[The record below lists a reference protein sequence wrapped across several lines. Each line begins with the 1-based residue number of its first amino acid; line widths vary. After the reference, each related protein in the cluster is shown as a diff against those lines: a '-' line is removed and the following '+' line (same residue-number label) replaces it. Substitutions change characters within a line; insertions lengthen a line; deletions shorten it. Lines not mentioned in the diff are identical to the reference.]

1 MRKTIAVLLT
11 LVTLSV
17 MGGWSVDPSS
27 GNSTGFSLIE
37 YIENNEVQSPEEF
50 NKIIEVYT
58 DYPSPEY
65 SLDEISY
72 FNVSIDY
79 DNELVCVTT
88 IEMSQSRATET
99 SKKAS
104 KDYYNDIGA
113 RIFTISVTARFS
125 YYSGSCTTLSKSGSF
140 TKPFY
145 STWTSTPSVTSGNI
159 STSKAF
165 AKISGTA
172 VSGGNTKTYSLTLTC
187 DDSGNISSY

>member
-104 KDYYNDIGA
+104 KDYYNDI
-113 RIFTISVTARFS
+113 
-125 YYSGSCTTLSKSGSF
+125 
-140 TKPFY
+140 
-145 STWTSTPSVTSGNI
+145 
-159 STSKAF
+159 
-165 AKISGTA
+165 
-172 VSGGNTKTYSLTLTC
+172 
-187 DDSGNISSY
+187 